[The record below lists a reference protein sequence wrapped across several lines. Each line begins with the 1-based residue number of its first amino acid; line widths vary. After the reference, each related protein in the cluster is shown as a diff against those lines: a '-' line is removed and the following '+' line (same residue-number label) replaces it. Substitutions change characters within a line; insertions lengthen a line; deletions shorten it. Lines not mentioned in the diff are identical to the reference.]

1 MTERTRLS
9 TADNHAAV
17 RPGPR
22 STLENQP
29 GFEMVDE
36 ATIGVEAVKP
46 TNRLYPQVV
55 SMGAG
60 Y

>member
-1 MTERTRLS
+1 MTERIRLS
-9 TADNHAAV
+9 TADNHAVV
-17 RPGPR
+17 RAGPR

-29 GFEMVDE
+29 DFEMVGE
-36 ATIGVEAVKP
+36 VTIGVEAVKP
-46 TNRLYPQVV
+46 TDRLYPQVV